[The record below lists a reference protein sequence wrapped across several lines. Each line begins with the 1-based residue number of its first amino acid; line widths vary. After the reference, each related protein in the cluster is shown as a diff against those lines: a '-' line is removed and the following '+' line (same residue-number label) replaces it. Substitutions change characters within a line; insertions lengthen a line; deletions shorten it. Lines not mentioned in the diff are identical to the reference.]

1 MRYLPLLVAISLAG
15 ACSAPDPKSRFALDE
30 VESWWAV
37 GSPQGATQFI
47 SPVVRF
53 RLKNLTAEPSRSVQA
68 QAIFRRVG
76 EDASWGSDWKQVA
89 PSGAPIPAGGTVP
102 VELRSDGRYNT
113 TGNPESI
120 FQHEEFR
127 EVRAEIFL
135 REGGSPWR
143 NSQWTKV
150 AEVLVERRI
159 GPKSAGDPALLP
171 APASPTP

>member
-1 MRYLPLLVAISLAG
+1 MRHLPLLLAISLAAG
-15 ACSAPDPKSRFALDE
+15 CSGPDPRTRFAVEEL
-30 VESWWAV
+30 ESWWAV

-76 EDASWGSDWKQVA
+76 EDATWGSDWKQA
-89 PSGAPIPAGGTVP
+89 ASSDAPIPEGGAIS

-120 FQHEEFR
+120 FKHEEFR

-135 REGGSPWR
+135 REGSAPWR
-143 NSQWTKV
+143 SSKWTKV
-150 AEVLVERRI
+150 TELQVERRI
-159 GPKSAGDPALLP
+159 GPQGEGVPT